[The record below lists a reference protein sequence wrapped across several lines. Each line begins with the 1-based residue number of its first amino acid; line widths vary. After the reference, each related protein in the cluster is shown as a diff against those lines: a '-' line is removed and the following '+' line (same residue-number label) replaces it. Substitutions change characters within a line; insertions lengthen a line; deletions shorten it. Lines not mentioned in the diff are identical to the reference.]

1 MKTKI
6 KNVFK
11 IAVLMLLIINISCE
25 GEGTLSNENEIISFS
40 LTAGDFTK
48 DFETNNDVIEGV
60 VPYTIDG
67 SNISL
72 RITIS
77 EKATIA
83 PDPSAITTI
92 DGIANFVV
100 IAEDGTKREY
110 VVDIERELSPENTIV
125 SFEVKTSLFET
136 NADIDNETGTINQR
150 VLPGTVLTDIETTIE
165 VSNGATITPDPKTI
179 FDYSSP
185 VAFTVTAENGET
197 KEYLVTLAL
206 MDEDFSDGCQISD
219 FSKWF
224 GGDDRD
230 PDPSFPGAFKP
241 RNVGA
246 GQAIIV
252 DKDLYPTKFGIF
264 LSGPFLSSKNN
275 TVYIEDLEL
284 NLDIREEDGSIIK
297 SARVTIKAP
306 FDGGRVDFD
315 VSSLSLILKEKR
327 KYYFTWYLLDGERLG
342 VNTGSQGRNIDDTS
356 LGFCGN
362 GGFCGTSRKE
372 ENSSLENW
380 EIWEFWGVNF
390 NFRLEGKQ

>member
-125 SFEVKTSLFET
+125 SFEVKTSLFDT

-206 MDEDFSDGCQISD
+206 MDEEYMIQCDITNAF
-219 FSKWF
+219 KWF
-224 GGDDRD
+224 GGDDRPTD
-230 PDPSFPGAFKP
+230 PDFPEAFGD
-241 RNVGA
+241 RNVGT
-246 GQAIIV
+246 GQTIRLL
-252 DKDLYPTKFGIF
+252 KDLNPTSFGAHFQGAFEYATTRTPYEGDFELKLNIRRSDGTIF
-264 LSGPFLSSKNN
+264 ASKNTLVSGPFMGGWIDFDLSSINLLLERN
-275 TVYIEDLEL
+275 TD
-284 NLDIREEDGSIIK
+284 
-297 SARVTIKAP
+297 
-306 FDGGRVDFD
+306 
-315 VSSLSLILKEKR
+315 
-327 KYYFTWYLLDGERLG
+327 YYFTWYLVDGEALEITASSTA
-342 VNTGSQGRNIDDTS
+342 NLDETEDESH
-356 LGFCGN
+356 N
-362 GGFCGTSRKE
+362 GGGFAGQARE
-372 ENSSLENW
+372 RDNANLEDWNTW
-380 EIWEFWGVNF
+380 FEHEWHFS
-390 NFRLEGKQ
+390 FRLEGKQ

>member
-48 DFETNNDVIEGV
+48 DFETKNDVIEGV
-60 VPYTIDG
+60 VPHTIDG

-83 PDPSAITTI
+83 PDPGAITTI
-92 DGIANFVV
+92 DGIANFV
-100 IAEDGTKREY
+100 ITAEDGTKREY

-165 VSNGATITPDPKTI
+165 VSIGATITPDPKTI
-179 FDYSSP
+179 LDYSNP
-185 VAFTVTAENGET
+185 ITFTVTAENGET
-197 KEYLVTLAL
+197 KEYLVTLTL
-206 MDEDFSDGCQISD
+206 MDEDYMAQCDIMNAF
-219 FSKWF
+219 KWF
-224 GGDDRD
+224 GGDDRVN
-230 PDPSFPGAFKP
+230 PQFPHLQP
-241 RNVGA
+241 RNVGT
-246 GQAIIV
+246 GQVIMV
-252 DKDLYPTKFGIF
+252 EKDLYPIKFGFF
-264 LSGPFLSSKNN
+264 LRDPFRSDQTNTMYKDDLEIRLHVRNQEGDIMHTINTLLKGPFLGGWVDFELAN
-275 TVYIEDLEL
+275 L
-284 NLDIREEDGSIIK
+284 NL
-297 SARVTIKAP
+297 
-306 FDGGRVDFD
+306 
-315 VSSLSLILKEKR
+315 LLKKDK
-327 KYYFTWYLLDGERLG
+327 KYNFTWYLVNGETLGISSSSSGNANVGSGICGASGLDGESREID
-342 VNTGSQGRNIDDTS
+342 NTHLDDW
-356 LGFCGN
+356 N
-362 GGFCGTSRKE
+362 VWYAHE
-372 ENSSLENW
+372 W
-380 EIWEFWGVNF
+380 HF